1 LYLRGQ
7 PSPQDKE
14 QEMITKQFDTQ
25 DQALK
30 FAAKFNLAADIL
42 LYLVTTE
49 RTNMTG
55 SIGTPQVSTKW
66 EVVVN

>member
-1 LYLRGQ
+1 
-7 PSPQDKE
+7 
-14 QEMITKQFDTQ
+14 MITKQFDTQ
-25 DQALK
+25 DQALTY
-30 FAAKFNLAADIL
+30 AAKFNLTADIL

-55 SIGTPQVSTKW
+55 AIGTPQVSTKW